1 METNLHTI
9 NQLFAQLGLP
19 ADSDAINDFIES
31 HRPIPEGLAISE
43 ASFWTEP
50 QAKFLRQ
57 QILHDADWAIVVD
70 DLSTRLR

>member
-9 NQLFAQLGLP
+9 NNLFAQLGLS
-19 ADSDAINDFIES
+19 SDPDDINAFIES
-31 HRPIPEGLAISE
+31 HRPIGKGLAVSE
-43 ASFWTEP
+43 APFWTDS

-70 DLSTRLR
+70 ELNNRLR